1 MSREQDSVAASA
13 GEQFAGCALAAIVL
27 TAAVGGIA
35 LFLLKYGMTLSML
48 WWESR

>member
-1 MSREQDSVAASA
+1 MKQVVKRFWIAA
-13 GEQFAGCALAAIVL
+13 LVTVL
-27 TAAVGGIA
+27 VVGTA